1 MCDLKDKVVLIS
13 GGANGVGSGVVRL
26 LMEEKVQH
34 VAILDIAK
42 DAGEAFQDELNAKYG
57 RDKVK
62 FHLCDV
68 TDEEVFLGIMAD
80 VNNTRGHI
88 DVVINNAAIMND
100 SWQTYKKQISINVTS
115 LVTGSL
121 RALEMMRRDEGGRGG
136 TIINMSSVAA
146 LCQQP
151 TLPVY
156 WATKSAVLQFS
167 NCLGMEDHY
176 SRSGVRVITVCLGVT
191 DTGLL
196 TPQKTGRFDKYF
208 EAQYGEIFPVMRLQ
222 KQVLISCFI
231 FRMESAAKGIVE
243 ACKRGES
250 GSTWLAT
257 RDEPVKD
264 ITEDVRKAYDILAV
278 HAMP

>member
-1 MCDLKDKVVLIS
+1 MHDFKDKVVLIT
-13 GGANGVGSGVVRL
+13 GGASGVGSGVVRL
-26 LMEEKVQH
+26 LMEEEVQH

-42 DAGEAFQDELNAKYG
+42 DAGKAFQDELNAKYG
-57 RDKVK
+57 PDKVK
-62 FHLCDV
+62 FHQCDV
-68 TDEEVFLGIMAD
+68 TDEEVFLGIMAE
-80 VNNTRGHI
+80 VKNTRGQI
-88 DVVINNAAIMND
+88 DVVINNAGIMND
-100 SWQTYKKQISINVTS
+100 SWQTYKKQISINVTA

-136 TIINMSSVAA
+136 TIINLASVVA

-156 WATKSAVLQFS
+156 WGTKSAVLQFS
-167 NCLGMEDHY
+167 NCLGMEEHY
-176 SRSGVRVITVCLGVT
+176 SVSGVRVIAVCLGCT
-191 DTGLL
+191 NTGLL

-208 EAQYGEIFPVMRLQ
+208 AAQYGETFPALRLQ
-222 KQVLISCFI
+222 K
-231 FRMESAAKGIVE
+231 MESAAKGIIE
-243 ACKRGES
+243 AYKRGES

-264 ITEDVRKAYDILAV
+264 ITEDIRKAYDILAV

>member
-1 MCDLKDKVVLIS
+1 MNDLEDKVVLIT
-13 GGANGVGSGVVRL
+13 GGASGVGSGVVRL

-57 RDKVK
+57 PDKVK
-62 FHLCDV
+62 FHLCDI
-68 TDEEVFLGIMAD
+68 TDEEVFLLIMAE
-80 VNNTRGHI
+80 VKNTRGHI

-100 SWQTYKKQISINVTS
+100 SWQTYKKEISINVMA

-121 RALEMMRRDEGGRGG
+121 RALEMMRRDEGGKGG
-136 TIINMSSVAA
+136 TIINMSSVVA
-146 LCQQP
+146 LCQHP

-167 NCLGMEDHY
+167 NCLGMEEHY

-196 TPQKTGRFDKYF
+196 KPQKTGRFDKYYD
-208 EAQYGEIFPVMRLQ
+208 AQYGEAFPTMRLQ
-222 KQVLISCFI
+222 K
-231 FRMESAAKGIVE
+231 MESAAKGIVE
-243 ACKRGES
+243 AYKRGES

-264 ITEDVRKAYDILAV
+264 ITGDIRKAYDILAV